1 MKDAHQSR
9 IDSSIIIPFVIF
21 TLIWGSTWLVIR
33 GQIDTVPAQWS
44 VTYRFAM
51 AALAMAAVARWKG
64 QSLRPT
70 RSLLGVAAVV
80 GVSQFCFN
88 FNGVY
93 VAERFI
99 TSGIVATV
107 FALLLIPNSLL
118 AWVLLGQRPSARFAV
133 GGGIAAAGI
142 CLLFVNELQSSKA
155 SESEVLIGLGL
166 TLFGML
172 SASWANVFQALEGSR
187 RQPLLA
193 MLAWAMGIGAAADG
207 LVAVVVGGAPDDRH
221 GASVTGSACTYLA
234 LAATVLAFSLYLPVV
249 RKIGPGRAAYS
260 SVLVPVIAM
269 GLSTVFEDYRWSLL
283 AALGDCSRWAECWSR
298 SAAIGAARSL
308 PPTPAEITSRLV
320 SMAESSSPSAAAGR
334 RVARQDASPSSPS
347 PSGPGCDP
355 KGGRRTRSPPAPT
368 ARSCDIR

>member
-1 MKDAHQSR
+1 MTKPHEVR
-9 IDSSIIIPFVIF
+9 LDSTIIVPFIIF

-33 GQIDTVPAQWS
+33 GQIDSVPAQWS
-44 VTYRFAM
+44 VTYRFAI
-51 AALAMAAVARWKG
+51 AAAAMAAVAWWKG

-70 RSLLGVAAVV
+70 RGLLGVAAVI
-80 GVSQFCFN
+80 GISQFCFN

-93 VAERFI
+93 VAERYI

-118 AWVLLGQRPSARFAV
+118 AWALLGQRPSKRFAV

-155 SESEVLIGLGL
+155 SNGEVLIGLGL

-172 SASWANVFQALEGSR
+172 SASWANVYQALEKSR

-193 MLAWAMGIGAAADG
+193 MLAWAMGIGALADG
-207 LVAVVVGGAPDDRH
+207 IAAVVIAGPPTIDWSVGYWVGL
-221 GASVTGSACTYLA
+221 TYLA
-234 LAATVLAFSLYLPVV
+234 LAASVLCFSLYLPVV

-269 GLSTVFEDYRWSLL
+269 GLSTVFEDYHWSLL
-283 AALGDCSRWAECWSR
+283 AVAGGLLALGGMLVALGGNRGEQDRRPRRRLDHLGGSGVVIT
-298 SAAIGAARSL
+298 IGR
-308 PPTPAEITSRLV
+308 
-320 SMAESSSPSAAAGR
+320 
-334 RVARQDASPSSPS
+334 
-347 PSGPGCDP
+347 C
-355 KGGRRTRSPPAPT
+355 
-368 ARSCDIR
+368 

>member
-9 IDSSIIIPFVIF
+9 IDSSIIVPFIIF

-44 VTYRFAM
+44 VTYRFAI
-51 AALAMAAVARWKG
+51 AAVAMAAVAHWKG

-70 RSLLGVAAVV
+70 RAMLAVAAVV
-80 GVSQFCFN
+80 GISQFCFN

-107 FALLLIPNSLL
+107 FALLLVPNSLL
-118 AWVLLGQRPSARFAV
+118 AWALLGQRPSARFAV

-155 SESEVLIGLGL
+155 SNAEVLIGLGL

-172 SASWANVFQALEGSR
+172 SASWANVYQALEGSR

-207 LVAVVVGGAPDDRH
+207 LVAVVVAGPPTIDWSIGYWL
-221 GASVTGSACTYLA
+221 GLIYLA

-269 GLSTVFEDYRWSLL
+269 GLSTIFEDYQWSLL
-283 AALGDCSRWAECWSR
+283 AAAGGLLALGGMLVALSGNRGSRI
-298 SAAIGAARSL
+298 AA
-308 PPTPAEITSRLV
+308 PD
-320 SMAESSSPSAAAGR
+320 AG
-334 RVARQDASPSSPS
+334 
-347 PSGPGCDP
+347 
-355 KGGRRTRSPPAPT
+355 
-368 ARSCDIR
+368 

>member
-9 IDSSIIIPFVIF
+9 IDSSIIVPFIIF
-21 TLIWGSTWLVIR
+21 TIIWGSTWLVIR
-33 GQIDTVPAQWS
+33 GQIDTVAAQWS

-51 AALAMAAVARWKG
+51 AAVAMAAVAHWKG

-70 RSLLGVAAVV
+70 RAMLGVAAVV
-80 GVSQFCFN
+80 GISQFCFN

-93 VAERFI
+93 VAERYI

-118 AWVLLGQRPSARFAV
+118 AWAMLGQRPSARFAI

-155 SESEVLIGLGL
+155 SAEDVLLGLGL
-166 TLFGML
+166 TLFGLL
-172 SASWANVFQALEGSR
+172 SASWANVYQALEKSR

-193 MLAWAMGIGAAADG
+193 MLAWAMGIGALADG
-207 LVAVVVGGAPDDRH
+207 LWAAAVAGPPTIDWSIGYWL
-221 GASVTGSACTYLA
+221 GLTYLA

-269 GLSTVFEDYRWSLL
+269 GLSTIFEDYRWSLL
-283 AALGDCSRWAECWSR
+283 AVIGGLLALGGMLVALGGNRGSK
-298 SAAIGAARSL
+298 
-308 PPTPAEITSRLV
+308 IT
-320 SMAESSSPSAAAGR
+320 APDAG
-334 RVARQDASPSSPS
+334 
-347 PSGPGCDP
+347 
-355 KGGRRTRSPPAPT
+355 
-368 ARSCDIR
+368 

>member
-9 IDSSIIIPFVIF
+9 IDSSIIVPFIIF

-44 VTYRFAM
+44 VTYRFAI
-51 AALAMAAVARWKG
+51 AAIAMAAVAHWKG

-70 RSLLGVAAVV
+70 RAMLGVAAVV
-80 GVSQFCFN
+80 GISQFCFN

-93 VAERFI
+93 VAERYI

-118 AWVLLGQRPSARFAV
+118 AWAMLGQRPSARFAF
-133 GGGIAAAGI
+133 GGAIAAAGI

-155 SESEVLIGLGL
+155 SAEDVVLGLGL
-166 TLFGML
+166 TLFGLL
-172 SASWANVFQALEGSR
+172 SASWANVYQALETSR

-193 MLAWAMGIGAAADG
+193 MLAWAMGLGALADG
-207 LVAVVVGGAPDDRH
+207 VFAVAIAGPPTIDWSIGYWL
-221 GASVTGSACTYLA
+221 GLTYLA

-269 GLSTVFEDYRWSLL
+269 GLSTIFEDYRWSLL
-283 AALGDCSRWAECWSR
+283 AVVGGLLALGGMLVAMGGNRGSRI
-298 SAAIGAARSL
+298 AA
-308 PPTPAEITSRLV
+308 PD
-320 SMAESSSPSAAAGR
+320 AG
-334 RVARQDASPSSPS
+334 
-347 PSGPGCDP
+347 
-355 KGGRRTRSPPAPT
+355 
-368 ARSCDIR
+368 

>member
-1 MKDAHQSR
+1 VKDAHQSR
-9 IDSSIIIPFVIF
+9 IDSSIVVPFIIF

-44 VTYRFAM
+44 VTYRFA
-51 AALAMAAVARWKG
+51 LAAVAMAVVAHWKG

-70 RSLLGVAAVV
+70 RAMLGVAAVV
-80 GVSQFCFN
+80 GISQFCFN

-107 FALLLIPNSLL
+107 FALLLVPNSLL
-118 AWVLLGQRPSARFAV
+118 AWALLGQRPSARFAV
-133 GGGIAAAGI
+133 GGAIAAAGI

-155 SESEVLIGLGL
+155 SAEDVLLGLGL
-166 TLFGML
+166 TLFGLL
-172 SASWANVFQALEGSR
+172 SASWANVYQALERSR

-193 MLAWAMGIGAAADG
+193 MLAWAMGIGALADG
-207 LVAVVVGGAPDDRH
+207 LLAVAIAGPPTIDWSIGYWL
-221 GASVTGSACTYLA
+221 GLTYLA

-269 GLSTVFEDYRWSLL
+269 GLSTIFEDYQWSLL
-283 AALGDCSRWAECWSR
+283 AVVGGLLALGGMLVALGGNRGSKI
-298 SAAIGAARSL
+298 AA
-308 PPTPAEITSRLV
+308 PD
-320 SMAESSSPSAAAGR
+320 AG
-334 RVARQDASPSSPS
+334 
-347 PSGPGCDP
+347 
-355 KGGRRTRSPPAPT
+355 
-368 ARSCDIR
+368 

>member
-1 MKDAHQSR
+1 MTKPHEVRLDR
-9 IDSSIIIPFVIF
+9 SIIVPFTVF

-44 VTYRFAM
+44 VTYRFAI
-51 AALAMAAVARWKG
+51 AAAAMAAVAHWKG

-70 RSLLGVAAVV
+70 RAMLVVAAVV

-118 AWVLLGQRPSARFAV
+118 AWALLGQRPSGRFAV
-133 GGGIAAAGI
+133 GGAIAAAGI

-155 SESEVLIGLGL
+155 GTGDVLAGLGL
-166 TLFGML
+166 TLFGLL
-172 SASWANVFQALEGSR
+172 SASWANVYQALEKSR

-193 MLAWAMGIGAAADG
+193 MLAWAMAIGALADG
-207 LVAVVVGGAPDDRH
+207 LFAIAIAGPPTIDWSIGYWLGLV
-221 GASVTGSACTYLA
+221 YLA

-269 GLSTVFEDYRWSLL
+269 GLSTIFEDYHWSLL
-283 AALGDCSRWAECWSR
+283 AAAGGILALGGMLVALSSNRGSKV
-298 SAAIGAARSL
+298 AA
-308 PPTPAEITSRLV
+308 PD
-320 SMAESSSPSAAAGR
+320 AG
-334 RVARQDASPSSPS
+334 
-347 PSGPGCDP
+347 
-355 KGGRRTRSPPAPT
+355 
-368 ARSCDIR
+368 